1 MLNRR
6 CFLKAMPPA
15 LALSG
20 YPVHGFTKDA
30 VDGRIIVI
38 MLQGGMDGLLAVPPI
53 GDDDL
58 YKQRKALVAANPLK
72 LNPLFGI
79 HPNFQNFSRM
89 LKSNEASIIHATSFP
104 YTGRSHFEGQ
114 NISQIGL
121 KKAFS
126 VDTGWLGRAMDNA
139 KITGRAMSLDAP
151 LLIRGALEFDNY
163 YPASIEETS
172 IPKKD
177 LLELIKNTHDGTAM
191 ETFKKLSQSLIQG
204 SDEFRAR
211 DPLSLAAKAG
221 DAMRRNDGPRVA
233 VLTIPEFD
241 DHSSI
246 GSTTGH
252 HPDLFTLLDSVF
264 GQLKK
269 SLKETWNNSIVLTTT
284 EFGRTVQENGSEGT
298 DHGYGS
304 VGLLAGGLIK
314 QSSVVANWPGL
325 SNKALFEKRDL
336 YATIDYRSVCA
347 ACIEAAFG
355 LDHDLI
361 IDKVFQDKKIK
372 RTFHHIFG

>member
-38 MLQGGMDGLLAVPPI
+38 KLQGGMDGLLAVPPI

-177 LLELIKNTHDGTAM
+177 LLQLIKNTHDGTAM
-191 ETFKKLSQSLIQG
+191 ETFEKLSQSLIQG

>member
-1 MLNRR
+1 MINRR

-30 VDGRIIVI
+30 FDGRIIVI

-79 HPNFQNFSRM
+79 HPNFKNFSRM

-126 VDTGWLGRAMDNA
+126 VDTGWLGRAMDIA

-172 IPKKD
+172 IPKND
-177 LLELIKNTHDGTAM
+177 LLELLKNTHDGTAM
-191 ETFKKLSQSLIQG
+191 ETFEKLSQSLMQG

-361 IDKVFQDKKIK
+361 INKVFQDKKIK
-372 RTFHHIFG
+372 RTFRHVFG

>member
-177 LLELIKNTHDGTAM
+177 LLQLIKNTHDGTAM
-191 ETFKKLSQSLIQG
+191 ETFEKLSQSLIQG

-372 RTFHHIFG
+372 RTFHHIVG

>member
-1 MLNRR
+1 MINRR
-6 CFLKAMPPA
+6 HFLKVMPPA

-30 VDGRIIVI
+30 VDGRIIII

-58 YKQRKALVAANPLK
+58 FKQRKALVAANPLK

-79 HPNFQNFSRM
+79 HPNFKNFSRL
-89 LKSNEASIIHATSFP
+89 LKINEASIVHATSFP

-121 KKAFS
+121 RKPFS
-126 VDTGWLGRAMDNA
+126 VDTGWLGRAMDVA
-139 KITGRAMSLDAP
+139 KITGKAMSLDAP
-151 LLIRGALEFDNY
+151 LLIRGAMEFDNF
-163 YPASIEETS
+163 YPASISNTS
-172 IPKKD
+172 KPKND
-177 LLELIKNTHDGTAM
+177 LLNLIKNSHDEDM
-191 ETFKKLSQSLIQG
+191 MKTFEKLNQSLMQG
-204 SDEFRAR
+204 SDELRAR
-211 DPLSLAAKAG
+211 DPLSLATKAG
-221 DAMRRNDGPRVA
+221 EAMRHNDGPRVA

-269 SLKETWNNSIVLTTT
+269 SLKETWKDSIVLTTT

-355 LDHDLI
+355 LDHGLI
-361 IDKVFQDKKIK
+361 IDKVFQDKNIK
-372 RTFHHIFG
+372 RTYHHIFG

>member
-1 MLNRR
+1 MINRR

-30 VDGRIIVI
+30 FDGRIIVI

-79 HPNFQNFSRM
+79 HPNFKNFSRM

-126 VDTGWLGRAMDNA
+126 VDTGWLGRAMDIA

-172 IPKKD
+172 IPKND
-177 LLELIKNTHDGTAM
+177 LLELLKNTHDGTAM
-191 ETFKKLSQSLIQG
+191 ETFEKLSQSLMQG

-372 RTFHHIFG
+372 RTFRHVFG

>member
-191 ETFKKLSQSLIQG
+191 ETFEKLSQSLIQG

-361 IDKVFQDKKIK
+361 IDKVFQDKEIK

>member
-177 LLELIKNTHDGTAM
+177 LLQLIKNTHDGTAM
-191 ETFKKLSQSLIQG
+191 ETFEKLSQSLIQG

>member
-151 LLIRGALEFDNY
+151 LLISGALEFDNY

-191 ETFKKLSQSLIQG
+191 ETFEKLSQSLIQG

-361 IDKVFQDKKIK
+361 IDKVFQDKEIK

>member
-177 LLELIKNTHDGTAM
+177 LLKTPI
-191 ETFKKLSQSLIQG
+191 
-204 SDEFRAR
+204 R
-211 DPLSLAAKAG
+211 
-221 DAMRRNDGPRVA
+221 
-233 VLTIPEFD
+233 
-241 DHSSI
+241 
-246 GSTTGH
+246 
-252 HPDLFTLLDSVF
+252 
-264 GQLKK
+264 
-269 SLKETWNNSIVLTTT
+269 
-284 EFGRTVQENGSEGT
+284 
-298 DHGYGS
+298 
-304 VGLLAGGLIK
+304 
-314 QSSVVANWPGL
+314 
-325 SNKALFEKRDL
+325 
-336 YATIDYRSVCA
+336 
-347 ACIEAAFG
+347 
-355 LDHDLI
+355 
-361 IDKVFQDKKIK
+361 
-372 RTFHHIFG
+372 

>member
-1 MLNRR
+1 
-6 CFLKAMPPA
+6 
-15 LALSG
+15 
-20 YPVHGFTKDA
+20 
-30 VDGRIIVI
+30 

-58 YKQRKALVAANPLK
+58 FKQRKALVAANPLK

-79 HPNFQNFSRM
+79 HPNFKNFSRL
-89 LKSNEASIIHATSFP
+89 LKNNEASIIHATSFP

-126 VDTGWLGRAMDNA
+126 VDTGWLGRAMDVA
-139 KITGRAMSLDAP
+139 KITGKAMSLDAP
-151 LLIRGALEFDNY
+151 LLIRGATEFDNF
-163 YPASIEETS
+163 YPASISNTS
-172 IPKKD
+172 KPKND
-177 LLELIKNTHDGTAM
+177 LLDLIKNSHDQDMM
-191 ETFKKLSQSLIQG
+191 ETFEKLSQSLMQG
-204 SDEFRAR
+204 SNELRAR

-221 DAMRRNDGPRVA
+221 EAMRQIDGPRVA

-252 HPDLFTLLDSVF
+252 HPDLFTLLDGVF

-269 SLKETWNNSIVLTTT
+269 SLEETWKDSIVLTTT

-304 VGLLAGGLIK
+304 VGLLAGGLIG

-355 LDHDLI
+355 LDHGLI
-361 IDKVFQDKKIK
+361 IDKVFQDKNIK
-372 RTFHHIFG
+372 RTYHHIFG

>member
-126 VDTGWLGRAMDNA
+126 VETGWLGRAMDNA

-191 ETFKKLSQSLIQG
+191 ETFEKLSQSLIQG

-361 IDKVFQDKKIK
+361 IDKVFQDKEIK

>member
-1 MLNRR
+1 MINRR
-6 CFLKAMPPA
+6 HFLKVLPPA

-20 YPVHGFTKDA
+20 YPVHGFTKNA

-58 YKQRKALVAANPLK
+58 FKQRKALVAANPLK

-79 HPNFQNFSRM
+79 HPNFKNFSRL
-89 LKSNEASIIHATSFP
+89 LKNNEASIIHATSFP

-126 VDTGWLGRAMDNA
+126 VDTGWLGRAMDVA
-139 KITGRAMSLDAP
+139 KITGKAMSLDAP
-151 LLIRGALEFDNY
+151 LLIRGATEFDNF
-163 YPASIEETS
+163 YPASISNTS
-172 IPKKD
+172 KPKND
-177 LLELIKNTHDGTAM
+177 LLDLIKNSHDQDMM
-191 ETFKKLSQSLIQG
+191 ETFEKLSQSLMQG
-204 SDEFRAR
+204 SNELRAR

-221 DAMRRNDGPRVA
+221 EAMRQSDGPRVA

-252 HPDLFTLLDSVF
+252 HPDLFTLLDGVF

-269 SLKETWNNSIVLTTT
+269 SLEETWKDSIVLTTT
-284 EFGRTVQENGSEGT
+284 EFGRTVQENGSE
-298 DHGYGS
+298 
-304 VGLLAGGLIK
+304 
-314 QSSVVANWPGL
+314 
-325 SNKALFEKRDL
+325 
-336 YATIDYRSVCA
+336 
-347 ACIEAAFG
+347 
-355 LDHDLI
+355 
-361 IDKVFQDKKIK
+361 
-372 RTFHHIFG
+372 

>member
-191 ETFKKLSQSLIQG
+191 ETFEKLSQSLIQG

>member
-1 MLNRR
+1 MINRR

-30 VDGRIIVI
+30 FDGRIIVI

-79 HPNFQNFSRM
+79 HPNFKNFSRM

-126 VDTGWLGRAMDNA
+126 VDTGWLGRAMDIA

-172 IPKKD
+172 IPKND
-177 LLELIKNTHDGTAM
+177 LLELLKNTHDGTAM
-191 ETFKKLSQSLIQG
+191 ETFEKLSQSLMQG

-372 RTFHHIFG
+372 RTFRHIFG